1 MRKNLKI
8 CNRALTIDLTL
19 NKETNNNLLDG
30 YITPDEYIF
39 RNKSNSWYK
48 DMKNYYT
55 HIKQHYE
62 CNIIDKQFLTILDN
76 LEFEKHRK
84 LL

>member
-1 MRKNLKI
+1 
-8 CNRALTIDLTL
+8 
-19 NKETNNNLLDG
+19 
-30 YITPDEYIF
+30 
-39 RNKSNSWYK
+39 
-48 DMKNYYT
+48 MKNYYT